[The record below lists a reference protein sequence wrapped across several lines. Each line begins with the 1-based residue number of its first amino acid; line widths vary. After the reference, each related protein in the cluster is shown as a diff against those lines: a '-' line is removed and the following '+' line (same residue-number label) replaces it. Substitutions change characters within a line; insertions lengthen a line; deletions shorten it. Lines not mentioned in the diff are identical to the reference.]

1 MHFCLKKDMTPLCVM
16 QMGQYDKTSDMHQI
30 GVMIDSLLVR
40 KSDALTLFVDLLLA
54 KQLSA
59 LDALQHPWIVQG

>member
-1 MHFCLKKDMTPLCVM
+1 MQLRSNKYMTSLCVM
-16 QMGQYDKTSDMHQI
+16 QMGQYDKISDMHQI
-30 GVMIDSLLVR
+30 GLMIDSLLVS
-40 KSDALTLFVDLLLA
+40 KPDALKIFVDLLLA